1 MDHRYILVDTKITT
15 TAKYNRTGSDCSG
28 VGHFAHYYSIYYY
41 DMTETIK
48 AIDIYDPEC
57 KVQDVVIRTYERE
70 EDGDSGDA
78 TANNIKDKT
87 VAFLTIDARAAA
99 KNDNIKT
106 NEPIK
111 KNGGLDIKGPK
122 QVFSDYKP
130 VIKGPIVK

>member
-1 MDHRYILVDTKITT
+1 
-15 TAKYNRTGSDCSG
+15 
-28 VGHFAHYYSIYYY
+28 
-41 DMTETIK
+41 MTETIK